1 MTGIAT
7 FSKILPDADAIHE
20 LEKLK
25 VMMYALAKGNS
36 DAHVTFDS
44 CNVTFQRILA
54 ITSVA
59 IDVSPDIDPLDY
71 PQFADLSGLSQ
82 VQFSYVY
89 VAPNEKYEKRTM
101 KLRLDYNEFH
111 KAVPI
116 LSDRIYS
123 PITPSTARLGPLV
136 IPGVVEFDDH
146 IRVVAM
152 RSSFP
157 TDYLANGQWRGLAE
171 IELDYVSA

>member
-1 MTGIAT
+1 MSVAT
-7 FSKILPDADAIHE
+7 FSKVLPDDDATFE

-25 VMMYALAKGNS
+25 QIMYGLAKGRES
-36 DAHVTFDS
+36 TASFYS
-44 CNVTFQRILA
+44 CNVHFENIVA

-71 PQFADLSGLSQ
+71 PKFADLSGLSQ

-89 VAPNEKYEKRTM
+89 AAPNEKFEKQTL
-101 KLRLDYNEFH
+101 KLRLNFTEFH
-111 KAVPI
+111 KAAPI

-123 PITPSTARLGPLV
+123 PSTPSTPSLGPLV
-136 IPGVVEFDDH
+136 IPGVVEFDQH
-146 IRVVAM
+146 IRITAM

-157 TDYLANGQWRGLAE
+157 TDYLANGEWRGLAE
-171 IELDYVSA
+171 IELDYVAG